1 MTTKKSNDYNIGV
14 IIGLLILILVIAFS
28 IAYCAGAQTRA
39 TPIAPSTYNETEM
52 KEDQIDAL
60 VQFVRREAEF
70 AEMRAKGQHP
80 SFKEVREAEEDL
92 REALRDER

>member
-1 MTTKKSNDYNIGV
+1 MTTKKSNDYKVGV

-28 IAYCAGAQTRA
+28 IAYCAGAA
-39 TPIAPSTYNETEM
+39 AKGKPPALSTYNETEM